1 MKSSKKGGDFW
12 TVKLAWKQTGCLLC
26 FHFIILSVFKS
37 TILGSAQISGHTCVP
52 AVSSSVCWEQ
62 LTQWFSCRSK
72 KYFKSFIFWQP
83 GTCPPHPPC
92 PHSPPF
98 LCQFYS
104 HHGKPHYLSQLHS
117 TDRRTQVSVSTTTE
131 GLEWSDV
138 GGRPQVWNQ
147 AKWRALCIFQLSF
160 YFLLLLLCR

>member
-26 FHFIILSVFKS
+26 FHFIIQSVFKS

-83 GTCPPHPPC
+83 GTVSTSSTLSTLTAIFVPVLL
-92 PHSPPF
+92 SPWKTPLF
-98 LCQFYS
+98 ITATQHWS
-104 HHGKPHYLSQLHS
+104 ENTGVSQHNN
-117 TDRRTQVSVSTTTE
+117 RRTWMIRCGWQTT
-131 GLEWSDV
+131 GLKP
-138 GGRPQVWNQ
+138 G
-147 AKWRALCIFQLSF
+147 
-160 YFLLLLLCR
+160 